1 MLPRLQRRSTAMSAI
16 LILSFLGFLACL
28 LFRGA
33 TALPWVL
40 AALSFFSLALALLTA
55 RMLGNRPG
63 FSANNRPSFLLLL
76 EPLAALMLAA
86 AAVLRFLSLT
96 GFSRWFIGFGG
107 LAGAVCMATFS
118 LQLILGRRP
127 SPLPYMGLTLAL
139 ILQIIPEFRSWSADP
154 HILDY
159 CFPLFAMLCVL
170 FVSLHLTGF
179 SLDQGKRRVSAFFCM
194 AGIFFC
200 AVALP
205 GSLADVLTYLGYLLF
220 LSATLWSLLAPSRRK
235 QPRPIRAE
243 ES

>member
-96 GFSRWFIGFGG
+96 GFSPLVYRF
-107 LAGAVCMATFS
+107 
-118 LQLILGRRP
+118 RRP
-127 SPLPYMGLTLAL
+127 RRCCLYGHFLPAAHPGPPTLSAPLYGTYPGSHFADHPGVPLLERRSPHPRLLLSSVRHALRSLREPSPHWVLPGSGKAPCQRIFLHGRDLFL
-139 ILQIIPEFRSWSADP
+139 RSGSA
-154 HILDY
+154 
-159 CFPLFAMLCVL
+159 
-170 FVSLHLTGF
+170 
-179 SLDQGKRRVSAFFCM
+179 
-194 AGIFFC
+194 
-200 AVALP
+200 